1 MKKWLR
7 YLLVTILVLSCLSL
21 CGCSFSQNEKFYKE
35 AEKLFKEGKY
45 MEAEQ
50 KYFYLHTVAKYK
62 DSEAKHKMCYYEYG
76 KQLIAEEDW
85 TAAQIQFEKISN
97 YKDSQDYIS
106 MCEANLAYEY
116 LFSGLKEYELVMSD
130 LELTSYGK
138 VSLGGSK
145 YGELFSTGVHFTS
158 EEFIA
163 FTDNDKLTVFEVIAK
178 NMSLLTSECSITS
191 GDAVYGY
198 ANRGTENVLL
208 KDGIEILTRKS
219 IDSPTYK
226 TFLKGEKCPFCNGT
240 GSVRYYYGS
249 SNLEAILS
257 GHDPYTV
264 GECSSCKGKGK
275 FYETVTRED
284 VPKTDAQKIKEGTYE
299 TKE

>member
-7 YLLVTILVLSCLSL
+7 YLLVSVLVLSCLSL
-21 CGCSFSQNEKFYKE
+21 CGCSFSQNERFYKE
-35 AEKLFKEGKY
+35 AEKLFKQGKF

-50 KYFYLHTVAKYK
+50 KYSYVYATAKYK
-62 DSEAKHKMCYYEYG
+62 DSGEKYKLCYYEYG

-85 TAAQIQFEKISN
+85 TAAKIQFEKISD

-106 MCEANLAYEY
+106 MCEANLAYEA
-116 LFSGLKEYELVMSD
+116 LSSGLKEYELGMSD

-145 YGELFSTGVHFTS
+145 YGELFSTGAHFTS
-158 EEFIA
+158 EEFSA
-163 FTDNDKLTVFEVIAK
+163 FTDNDKLTVFEVVEK
-178 NMSLLTSECSITS
+178 GRLLATDCSFTS

-198 ANRGTENVLL
+198 AHRGTENVLL
-208 KDGIEILTRKS
+208 KDGIVILTRQR
-219 IDSPTYK
+219 IDSPASNK
-226 TFLKGEKCPFCNGT
+226 TFMKGETCPFCNGT

-257 GHDPYTV
+257 DHDPYTV
-264 GECSSCKGKGK
+264 GECTSCEGKGK
-275 FYETVTRED
+275 YYETVKRED
-284 VPKTDAQKIKEGTYE
+284 VPKTDAQKMKEGTYE